1 MASWKGIPCLTS
13 LCTFHFLV
21 SLILSSF
28 TFLWRNFKYS
38 YVFWNLPTLSS
49 FLNSY
54 VLPPIFSLHFL
65 LFISRFQKHFPLLFL
80 LSQPEMYLCY
90 LSLLCKIPAHHLLL
104 LVQSLMTSLHAF
116 GHFCCIFSSY
126 LSFTFALVTLFSHAY
141 TFPLSL

>member
-13 LCTFHFLV
+13 LCPFHFSV

-28 TFLWRNFKYS
+28 IFPWRNFKYG
-38 YVFWNLPTLSS
+38 YVFWNFPTLSS
-49 FLNSY
+49 LLNSY
-54 VLPPIFSLHFL
+54 VLPPIFSLHFP

-80 LSQPEMYLCY
+80 LSQPEIYLCY
-90 LSLLCKIPAHHLLL
+90 LSLLCKIPTHHLLL
-104 LVQSLMTSLHAF
+104 FQSPMTSLHAF

-126 LSFTFALVTLFSHAY
+126 SSFTSASVTLFSLAY